1 MKINAIHTMPKTNL
15 PAANNNKANAG
26 SGLAVQDKDT
36 VVSTSKNLSFNGF
49 RAFHLGTLGTAA
61 GIGLGLLVTGGL
73 AAPLLIGIFGC
84 GLGSMLGNAAD
95 NAEANKKDDNSSDSD
110 DNSYNY
116 IV

>member
-49 RAFHLGTLGTAA
+49 RAFHLGTLCAAAGA
-61 GIGLGLLVTGGL
+61 GIGLIASGGL